1 MDKKTRILAIVA
13 AVAAS
18 ILIITSPSGSIVIP
32 KPTTTSSAGT
42 DAVQVV
48 ATNLQKPWA
57 LTFGDGKIFFTEK
70 VGRLRVIDSGILVN
84 DSVADFRVA
93 DISDAGLLGV
103 TTHPNFV
110 KNHFLYVYYTYKE
123 GDKLWNKVLRITES
137 NDKIVDAKVIL
148 DKIPGAEFD
157 NGGVIKFGPDGKLY
171 IGTGDATDENVAQD
185 RASLAGKILRLNDDG
200 SIPSDNPNPNS
211 PVYSFGHRNPQ
222 GLAWDYQGNL
232 YETEEGPTKNDEI
245 NLIKKD
251 KNYGWPSQ
259 ECSGSV
265 EYQSALNCYNIS
277 IEPAGIA
284 YYGPS
289 GKLDFKNSLILA
301 TLRGNILYQ
310 IPISNGNVTS
320 QKIILDGLGRIREV
334 GVGPDDYLYILT
346 GNTDGQGFP
355 DKTDDKLLR
364 VIK

>member
-1 MDKKTRILAIVA
+1 VDKKTRIFAIAA

-32 KPTTTSSAGT
+32 KPNTSSSGS
-42 DAVQVV
+42 DAVKII

-70 VGRLRVIDSGILVN
+70 VGRLRVVDNGTLVN
-84 DSVADFRVA
+84 ESVADFRVA

-103 TTHPNFV
+103 TTHPDFAQ
-110 KNHFLYVYYTYKE
+110 NHFMYVYYTYKE

-137 NDKIVDAKVIL
+137 NDKLVDATVIL

-157 NGGVIKFGPDGKLY
+157 DGGVIKFGPDKKLY
-171 IGTGDATDENVAQD
+171 IGTGDATDQNAAQD
-185 RASLAGKILRLNDDG
+185 LTSLAGKILRLNDDG
-200 SIPSDNPNPNS
+200 SIPSDNPIPNS
-211 PVYSFGHRNPQ
+211 PIYSLGHRNPQ
-222 GLAWDYQGNL
+222 GLAWDDQGNL

-245 NLIKKD
+245 NLIEKD
-251 KNYGWPSQ
+251 KNYGWPNQ
-259 ECSGSV
+259 ECSGSA
-265 EYQSALNCYNIS
+265 EYQSALNCYNVS
-277 IEPAGIA
+277 IQPSGIA
-284 YYGPS
+284 YYGS

-310 IPISNGNVTS
+310 LPISNGNMTS

-334 GVGPDDYLYILT
+334 GVGPDGYLYLLT

-355 DKTDDKLLR
+355 DNKDDKLLR
-364 VIK
+364 IVQ

>member
-1 MDKKTRILAIVA
+1 VDKKTRIFAIAA

-32 KPTTTSSAGT
+32 KPNTSSSGT
-42 DAVQVV
+42 DAVKII

-70 VGRLRVIDSGILVN
+70 VGRLRVVDNGTLVN
-84 DSVADFRVA
+84 ESVADFRVA

-103 TTHPNFV
+103 TTHPDFAQ
-110 KNHFLYVYYTYKE
+110 NHFMYVYYTYKE

-157 NGGVIKFGPDGKLY
+157 DGGVIKFGPDKKLY
-171 IGTGDATDENVAQD
+171 IGTGDATDQNAAQD
-185 RASLAGKILRLNDDG
+185 LTSLAGKILRLNDDG
-200 SIPSDNPNPNS
+200 SIPRDNPIPNS
-211 PVYSFGHRNPQ
+211 PIYSLGHRNPQ
-222 GLAWDYQGNL
+222 GLAWDDQGNL

-245 NLIKKD
+245 NLIEKG
-251 KNYGWPSQ
+251 KNYGWPNQ
-259 ECSGSV
+259 ECSGSA
-265 EYQSALNCYNIS
+265 EYQSALNCYNVS
-277 IEPAGIA
+277 IQPSGIA
-284 YYGPS
+284 YYGS

-310 IPISNGNVTS
+310 LPISNGNITS

-334 GVGPDDYLYILT
+334 GVGPDDYLYTLT

-355 DKTDDKLLR
+355 DSKDDKLLR
-364 VIK
+364 IVQ